1 MPETLEPAALER
13 REKALKTAANVLQ
26 YRQRSA
32 QALYD
37 RLLEKELLPEDAAYA
52 VARLK
57 ELGFLNDEEYARLW
71 VRELSQRGYGPGH
84 IRQALREKKLEPET
98 IDFAMADY
106 QVDPERL
113 RRYVESKLHGKMPDR
128 KALKRV
134 SDGLFRRG
142 FGWEDIRRAL
152 REYTDIAEDTE

>member
-1 MPETLEPAALER
+1 MPQASESAAAER
-13 REKALKTAANVLQ
+13 RDRALKTAANVLQ

-37 RLLEKELLPEDAAYA
+37 RLLEKEIDPEDAAYA
-52 VARLK
+52 VARLL
-57 ELGFLNDEEYARLW
+57 ELGFLNDGEYARLL
-71 VRELSQRGYGPGH
+71 VRELSGRGYGPAR

-98 IDFAMADY
+98 VELAMEEY
-106 QVDPERL
+106 QPDPERL
-113 RRYVESKLHGKMPDR
+113 RRYVESKLRGQQPDR
-128 KALKRV
+128 KTLKRV

-152 REYTDIAEDTE
+152 REYTDIAEDAE